1 MESRTRAADSAV
13 IDRPPLEAS
22 VITIHEVVVIVV
34 TANLLKGVE
43 IAGTVSTREIVDL
56 LIVVI
61 AGQCSSDEWTVAT
74 VVVENKT
81 PAVPVE
87 AAATRVIRRI
97 EAEAE
102 AEVVIVALSQ
112 SAETRDHDVIRRS
125 QQRDTPRADVSLIAV
140 NDLRPPLHLLRA
152 VVGDTQRITLINKSS
167 LVLWYRLRY
176 IRCN

>member
-1 MESRTRAADSAV
+1 MESLTRAADSAV

-34 TANLLKGVE
+34 TVSLLKGVE
-43 IAGTVSTREIVDL
+43 IAGTVSIREIVDL

-61 AGQCSSDEWTVAT
+61 AGRCSSDEWTVAT
-74 VVVENKT
+74 VVVENET

-87 AAATRVIRRI
+87 AAATRVTRRI
-97 EAEAE
+97 EVE

-125 QQRDTPRADVSLIAV
+125 QQRDTPRTDVSLIDV

-152 VVGDTQRITLINKSS
+152 VVDDIQRITPINKR
-167 LVLWYRLRY
+167 VR
-176 IRCN
+176 

>member
-1 MESRTRAADSAV
+1 MESLTRAADSAV

-34 TANLLKGVE
+34 TASLLKGVE

-61 AGQCSSDEWTVAT
+61 AGRCSSDEWTVAT
-74 VVVENKT
+74 VVVENET
-81 PAVPVE
+81 PAVPVG

-97 EAEAE
+97 EVE

-112 SAETRDHDVIRRS
+112 SAETHDHDVIRRS

-152 VVGDTQRITLINKSS
+152 VVEDTQRITLINKSS
-167 LVLWYRLRY
+167 LVLCYRLRY
-176 IRCN
+176 TM

>member
-13 IDRPPLEAS
+13 IDRPPIAAS

-34 TANLLKGVE
+34 TASLLKGVE

-74 VVVENKT
+74 VVVENET

-102 AEVVIVALSQ
+102 VVIVALSQ
-112 SAETRDHDVIRRS
+112 STETRDHDVIRRS

-152 VVGDTQRITLINKSS
+152 VVGDTQRITPINKR
-167 LVLWYRLRY
+167 VR
-176 IRCN
+176 